1 MSIILKVII
10 SFSSTSSISVVLM
23 ITCSKD
29 GTLMSPVSNCSVVL
43 DWANGGRLNFILNLL
58 FLSKTDSIF
67 FMIETDS
74 VFAVQLSGSERA
86 EIGMSL
92 PDFAEEEL
100 DINSQMAKQ
109 RLQRS

>member
-1 MSIILKVII
+1 
-10 SFSSTSSISVVLM
+10 
-23 ITCSKD
+23 
-29 GTLMSPVSNCSVVL
+29 
-43 DWANGGRLNFILNLL
+43 
-58 FLSKTDSIF
+58 
-67 FMIETDS
+67 MIETDS

-109 RLQRS
+109 RLQHS